1 MERKPPLFLAP
12 RIFIHK
18 LWVIMANSQPIRL
31 VLFDVDGTL
40 IRTGG
45 AGVKAFAQALASE
58 FGVANGTELLKFGGR
73 TDLSLV
79 RELFSLRQ
87 IEPSAKN
94 FERFFAAYLFWLEKL
109 MQESKGGACP
119 GVPEFCRA
127 LAMREDPPPL
137 GLLTGNIRRGAQIKL
152 QRFALWEQFPFGS
165 FGDDHEERDRIAA
178 VALQRGSQ
186 RLGRPLQG
194 GEVLVIGDTPLD
206 IRCARAIGA
215 KMLAVATGSFTVA
228 QLEEHHPDWAV
239 ENLTKIAPG
248 DL

>member
-1 MERKPPLFLAP
+1 VNAR
-12 RIFIHK
+12 
-18 LWVIMANSQPIRL
+18 PIRL

-45 AGVKAFAQALASE
+45 AGVKAFARALAAE
-58 FGVANGTELLKFGGR
+58 FGVDSGTELIKFGGR
-73 TDLSLV
+73 TDVSLV

-87 IEPSAKN
+87 IEPSPGN
-94 FERFFAAYLFWLEKL
+94 FERFFAAYLFCLEEL
-109 MQESKGGACP
+109 ILQCAGGACP

-127 LAMREDPPPL
+127 LAARAEPPLL

-152 QRFALWEQFPFGS
+152 QRYQLWDQFSFGG
-165 FGDDHEERDRIAA
+165 FGDDHEERDQIAA
-178 VALQRGSQ
+178 VARQRGSE
-186 RLGRPLQG
+186 RLGRPLHD

-215 KMLAVATGSFTVA
+215 KVLAVATGPFSVP
-228 QLEEHHPDWAV
+228 QLQEHHPDWAV
-239 ENLTKIAPG
+239 ENLSKIAPG